1 MRLRRKANPRGSW
14 SARCPLGFA
23 ATFLQ
28 DLLSCTTHG
37 PVVQLSLPMPCAH
50 HMQPNTSEGSVY
62 CAPPLRFSKK
72 ATRGPWGPR
81 GINNSELPP
90 GVALCLSVLRGIR
103 AHQQSSKETTRAS
116 SCHAVAA
123 VLFSASRATTRTCR
137 RRPTRSYQA
146 TASSTACAQRQR
158 QHNASSDFGR
168 SAEYAIS
175 SV

>member
-1 MRLRRKANPRGSW
+1 MRRKANPRGSW

-50 HMQPNTSEGSVY
+50 HMQPNTCEGSVY

-81 GINNSELPP
+81 GTKHSELPP

-103 AHQQSSKETTRAS
+103 AHQQSSKKTTRAT
-116 SCHAVAA
+116 
-123 VLFSASRATTRTCR
+123 SRAATLSLLFCSQLHAQLLGRAVVVQHGATRLLPAQPPVRSRET
-137 RRPTRSYQA
+137 PT
-146 TASSTACAQRQR
+146 QRQ
-158 QHNASSDFGR
+158 Q
-168 SAEYAIS
+168 
-175 SV
+175 